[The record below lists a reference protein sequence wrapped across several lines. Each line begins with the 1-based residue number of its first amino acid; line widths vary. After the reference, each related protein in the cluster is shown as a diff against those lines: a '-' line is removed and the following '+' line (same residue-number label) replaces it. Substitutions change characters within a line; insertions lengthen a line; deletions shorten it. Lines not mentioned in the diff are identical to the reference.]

1 MMPPA
6 GREAMT
12 LDRRA
17 LWRAL
22 AVLPL
27 PPLVALW
34 ALWRDVYTLDA
45 SGLARTGGARAVSEW
60 ALLSFATLALA
71 ALFWSRSRSL
81 RVLGYTFYA
90 LLLSFAF
97 GAAGVIGVVH
107 AFGGPRGERDAP
119 AWALALLG
127 AVAALSVVALLATA
141 GLMVEDIKAGAE
153 EGP

>member
-1 MMPPA
+1 
-6 GREAMT
+6 MT

-27 PPLVALW
+27 PLLVALW

-45 SGLARTGGARAVSEW
+45 SGLAQTGGARAVLEW

-90 LLLSFAF
+90 LLLSFAS
-97 GAAGVIGVVH
+97 GAAGVMGVVH
-107 AFGGPRGERDAP
+107 AFGGPRGDRDAP

-127 AVAALSVVALLATA
+127 AVAALSVAALLATA
-141 GLMVEDIKAGAE
+141 GLMVEDIKAAGE
-153 EGP
+153 EEP